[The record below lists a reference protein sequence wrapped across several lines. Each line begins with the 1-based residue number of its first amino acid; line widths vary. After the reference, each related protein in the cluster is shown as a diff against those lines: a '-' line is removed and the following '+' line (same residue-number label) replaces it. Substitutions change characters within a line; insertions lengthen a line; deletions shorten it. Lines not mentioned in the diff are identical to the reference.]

1 MSFADGCRC
10 KTIWRALLECPA
22 LGDHSSDF
30 EMWRATLWGPVHP
43 EAALCACYAV
53 SLRMRASPRTR
64 IRTSCEEGGSG
75 RPPPRRVARP
85 CPHSLHGLEDVI
97 DVMRATFWFRMMRV
111 RTDQCCFHIRPRLR
125 TLRLALPEPQ
135 LATFFRCRWLNL
147 RLYERRRRWDLRC
160 CADRLNAGPP
170 TPPRTRPVATLTL
183 DGDPVAF
190 STLCIPHVWR
200 LNAFSDVINHLFAS
214 TQYPNT
220 QHSQS

>member
-1 MSFADGCRC
+1 MSFADGCRRE
-10 KTIWRALLECPA
+10 TIWRALLECPA
-22 LGDHSSDF
+22 LGNSQLGFRNVEGCAVGS
-30 EMWRATLWGPVHP
+30 GPSRGGSMRV
-43 EAALCACYAV
+43 YAV
-53 SLRMRASPRTR
+53 SLRMRASPRTS

-111 RTDQCCFHIRPRLR
+111 RTDQCCFHIRPRLC
-125 TLRLALPEPQ
+125 TPRLALPEPQ

-147 RLYERRRRWDLRC
+147 RLYERRRWDLRY

-170 TPPRTRPVATLTL
+170 TPPRIHPMATLIL

-190 STLCIPHVWR
+190 STLCIPRIRRLLRIFGRHRPSFR
-200 LNAFSDVINHLFAS
+200 LNSI
-214 TQYPNT
+214 P
-220 QHSQS
+220 